1 MPSTPAHTSPRT
13 ASVDTP
19 QDDARRDT
27 TLSVALSTQPVNQA
41 NLGSVT
47 ASPVLQQAPGLVLD
61 ACILMSGLLR
71 PLLLNLAHAGLLMP
85 LWTDKIG
92 QEWQRNAARLWPIEP
107 KLLKHEWQLMQEQFP
122 HSNMGDVTEYE
133 ADLRHTDRKDKHVAA
148 TGIAGVAK
156 HIAQPISVLTW
167 NLKDF
172 SRSELRKQQLGL
184 IDPDRLLSHWWP
196 TESSLLQQHINAT
209 VEELFLT
216 GRRQPEPV
224 VALLK
229 RDRLFRLAGCYDRL
243 LQQRASIA
251 AKS

>member
-1 MPSTPAHTSPRT
+1 MPVDQPTPEHTA
-13 ASVDTP
+13 AS
-19 QDDARRDT
+19 A
-27 TLSVALSTQPVNQA
+27 
-41 NLGSVT
+41 
-47 ASPVLQQAPGLVLD
+47 VLQQAPGLVLD

-71 PLLLNLAHAGLLMP
+71 PLLLKLAHAGLLVP

-107 KLLKHEWQLMQEQFP
+107 ELLKNEWQLMQEQFP
-122 HSNMGDVTEYE
+122 HSNMGDVTEFE
-133 ADLRHTDRKDKHVAA
+133 AELRHTDRKDKHVAA
-148 TGIAGVAK
+148 AGIAGVTK

-184 IDPDRLLSHWWP
+184 IDPDRLLSQWW
-196 TESSLLQQHINAT
+196 TTQSSQLQQHIDTT
-209 VEELFLT
+209 VAELFST

-224 VALLK
+224 LAMLK

-243 LQQRASIA
+243 PQQSASSA
-251 AKS
+251 PKS

>member
-1 MPSTPAHTSPRT
+1 MPSTHSASAQLATDGALAVPASLH
-13 ASVDTP
+13 
-19 QDDARRDT
+19 
-27 TLSVALSTQPVNQA
+27 N
-41 NLGSVT
+41 
-47 ASPVLQQAPGLVLD
+47 APGLVLD

-71 PLLLNLAHAGLLMP
+71 PLLLNLAKAGLLVP

-107 KLLKHEWQLMQEQFP
+107 EQVP
-122 HSNMGDVTEYE
+122 HSNMGDVTEFE

-148 TGIAGVAK
+148 TGIAGVSRQV
-156 HIAQPISVLTW
+156 AQPISVLTW

-184 IDPDRLLSHWWP
+184 IDPDRLLSQWWA
-196 TESSLLQQHINAT
+196 TQSSLLQNHIDST
-209 VEELFLT
+209 IEDLFSK

-224 VALLK
+224 VVMLK

-243 LQQRASIA
+243 VQTTRTT
-251 AKS
+251 